1 MKLLLD
7 THTFIWYVED
17 DARLPETTKE
27 IIKSEE
33 NTILISIASL
43 WEISIKTS
51 LNKLTLKASIEEI
64 INLIMENGFELLP
77 ILPSHIIK
85 NNLLEYYHR
94 DPFDRMIIAQ
104 GLSEEIVIVGKDE
117 MFDKYD
123 VTRIWK

>member
-33 NTILISIASL
+33 NTLLISIASL

-64 INLIMENGFELLP
+64 VNMVMENGFELLP
-77 ILPSHIIK
+77 ILPGHIIK

-104 GLSEEIVIVGKDE
+104 VLFEEIVIVGKDE
-117 MFDKYD
+117 MFDKYG